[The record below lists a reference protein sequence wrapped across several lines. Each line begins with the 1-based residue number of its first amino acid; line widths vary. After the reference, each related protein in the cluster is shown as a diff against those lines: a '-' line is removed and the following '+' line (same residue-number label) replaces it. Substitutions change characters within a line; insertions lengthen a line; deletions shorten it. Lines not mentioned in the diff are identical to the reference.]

1 MLPKDWCNRL
11 IMKLP
16 KKRDIMDCSNWLGIT
31 LLSISSKSRQKNLH
45 ADERSYRKQTK
56 KTARGAQTKV
66 GCIYHILYLYFA
78 QHHGATHRMD
88 QQITPELY
96 RL

>member
-1 MLPKDWCNRL
+1 MSEV
-11 IMKLP
+11 IESKL
-16 KKRDIMDCSNWLGIT
+16 R
-31 LLSISSKSRQKNLH
+31 
-45 ADERSYRKQTK
+45 